1 MALLHFL
8 QITAAVASDCTS
20 GCDLSLP
27 KAAANEKSIEIL
39 VRIIFGIIGAIS
51 VFFTVY
57 GGFRFIISNGDP
69 GEANKARQTII
80 YALAGLVVAVL
91 AEGIVGFVLKAL

>member
-1 MALLHFL
+1 MGLPDIVH
-8 QITAAVASDCTS
+8 ITAAVATDCTA

-27 KAAANEKSIEIL
+27 KAAANERSVAIL
-39 VRIIFGIIGAIS
+39 VRIVFGIIGAIS

-80 YALAGLVVAVL
+80 YAIAGLAIAVL